1 MSPSATRSP
10 SPVHAWEESV
20 VIPTYRV
27 EEPDCAPLFFSG
39 RAYQGAKSAIYPYA
53 TLDQVTDIREDRTYR
68 AVYLE
73 NQFIKLCVLPEIGG
87 RIFWAVDKTNGYDF
101 FYHQHVVKPALV
113 GMLGAWIC
121 GGVEW
126 NVPHHHRATTFMP
139 VDCTLEE
146 QPDGSKT
153 IWVGETELRHRMR
166 WSVSLTLYP
175 ERSYIEAGARLFNR
189 TPLAHS
195 FLFFTNFAV
204 HAGESYQVIFPPR
217 TQIAAA
223 HGKGQFS
230 HWPISHSVFDG
241 VDYTRGVDVSWWKNH
256 PAPISWFAWH
266 CEEDFFGGYDHGRQ
280 AGVVHV
286 ADHHVVC
293 GKKFWEWGTGAEGAL
308 WHQILTETD
317 GPYLELLAGAYSDN
331 LPDYTWI
338 QPYEVKAWKQYWYPL
353 RGIGGVKNAN
363 LDAAVNLDVSSNGV
377 AGFGFNATTEYRS
390 AQAVLEA
397 GEQVLVRETIDIGPE
412 KPYWKEIPLPA
423 RTDPQSLKAVLL
435 DSAGKELAA
444 YSPVKASEVPMPEPV
459 KPPPAPQDVKTI
471 EELYLTGL
479 RLEQFHN
486 PVTEPYPYYEEALR
500 RDPGHTRTNTQLG
513 ILYCQRGKF
522 REAEG
527 KLATAL
533 RRLNY
538 NHTNPRDGEASYYLG
553 VALEGQGKYDSAYE
567 AYFQAAWSAAWS
579 AASYYALARLAARKA
594 DFAKALELVEASIST
609 NGRNWEARDLRAAIL
624 RRQGN
629 YPEAARTA
637 RQVLAA
643 DPLDFWAGNELY
655 LAQVDAGEKAEAEQ
669 TLQTLTLRMHGEVQS
684 YLEVA
689 VDYGD
694 AGLWDDAL
702 ELLARFVNTVRDK
715 SSVYPMVYYYLAYAS
730 DQLGK
735 REDASDYCR
744 LASQAPSDYCF
755 PFRLESIPVLRRA
768 MEVNP
773 RDARAPYYL
782 GNLLYDLQPEEA
794 ICAWEKAR
802 AMDDSLALVHR
813 NLGLAYWRSHNDL
826 PAALK
831 SLERAVALAP
841 SNARFTYEL
850 DVVSEAANVAP
861 EKRLHRLEGNQ
872 PGVLRRDDAVSREVR
887 LYVLLEQYDK
897 ALAILTTRHFHA
909 WEGGGEI
916 HDIYV
921 DAHLRKGERLLQ
933 QGQYR
938 QALSE
943 FEAARAY
950 PQNLEVGEPYRDPRL
965 AEIAYYIGLAQEA
978 LGESAARQS
987 FEQAA
992 AVTGTG
998 GLENRYYQG
1007 LALKKLGRSE
1017 EASRLFD
1024 ELLQV
1029 GKELEGRADLDYFVK
1044 FGERQSDPERLTRAH
1059 YLQGLGFLGRGQT
1072 ESGKSEFRT
1081 VLGINASHLG
1091 ARAGLAA
1098 LEEDPLAKIS
1108 G

>member
-1 MSPSATRSP
+1 
-10 SPVHAWEESV
+10 

-27 EEPDCAPLFFSG
+27 EEPDRAPIFYSG
-39 RAYQGAKSAIYPYA
+39 RAYQGAKSAIYPYPI
-53 TLDQVTDIREDRTYR
+53 LDQLTDIREEHTYR

-87 RIFWAVDKTNGYDF
+87 RIFWAADKTEGYDF

-139 VDCTLEE
+139 VDYTLEE
-146 QPDGSKT
+146 HPDNSKT

-166 WSVSLTLYP
+166 WSVGLTLYP
-175 ERSYIEAGARLFNR
+175 NRSYIEAAVRLFNR

-195 FLFFTNFAV
+195 FLFFTNVAV
-204 HAGESYQVIFPPR
+204 HANENYQVIFPPR
-217 TQIAAA
+217 TQIAVA
-223 HGKGQFS
+223 HGKSQFS
-230 HWPISHSVFDG
+230 RWPISHSVFDG

-256 PAPISWFAWH
+256 PAPISWFCWQ
-266 CEEDFFGGYDHGRQ
+266 CEEDFFGGYDHGRE

-286 ADHHVVC
+286 ADHHVVR
-293 GKKFWEWGTGAEGAL
+293 GKKFWEWGTGPEGAL

-338 QPYEVKAWKQYWYPL
+338 QPYEVKTWKQYWYPL
-353 RGIGGVKNAN
+353 RRIGGVKNAN
-363 LDAAVNLDVSSNGV
+363 LNAAVNLDVSSNGV
-377 AGFGFNATTEYRS
+377 AGFGFNATTEYRG

-435 DSAGKELAA
+435 GSAGKELVG
-444 YSPVKASEVPMPEPV
+444 YSPVKLSEMPTPEPV
-459 KPPPAPQDVKTI
+459 KAPPAPQDVKTS

-486 PVTEPYPYYEEALR
+486 PAMEPYPYYEEALR
-500 RDPGHTRTNTQLG
+500 RDPGDTRVNTELG
-513 ILYCQRGKF
+513 ILYCQRGMF

-527 KLATAL
+527 NLATAL
-533 RRLNY
+533 QRLTY
-538 NHTNPRDGEASYYLG
+538 NHTNPRNGEASYYLG
-553 VALEGQGKYDSAYE
+553 VALEGQGEYDSAYE
-567 AYFQAAWSAAWS
+567 AYSRATWSAAWS

-594 DFAKALELVEASIST
+594 DFAKALELVEASIAT
-609 NGRNWEARDLRAAIL
+609 NGLNVEAQDLRAAIL
-624 RRQGN
+624 RRQAD
-629 YPEAARTA
+629 YPGAARTA
-637 RQVLAA
+637 REVLAA

-655 LAQVDAGEKAEAEQ
+655 LAQLATSDKAEAEH
-669 TLQTLTLRMHGEVQS
+669 TLRTLTLGMRGETQS

-689 VDYGD
+689 VNYGD
-694 AGLWDDAL
+694 AGLWDDAI
-702 ELLARFVNTVRDK
+702 ELLARFVNAARDK
-715 SSVYPMVYYYLAYAS
+715 SRVYPMVYYYLAYYS

-735 REDASDYCR
+735 REDASNYCQ

-782 GNLLYDLQPEEA
+782 GNLLYDLQPQEG
-794 ICAWEKAR
+794 IRAWGKAR
-802 AMDDSLALVHR
+802 AMDDSLAMVHR
-813 NLGLAYWRSHNDL
+813 NLGLAYWRIQNDL
-826 PAALK
+826 PAALTG
-831 SLERAVALAP
+831 LERAVALDR
-841 SNARFTYEL
+841 SNPRFTYEL
-850 DVVSEAANVAP
+850 DVLLEAANVPP
-861 EKRLHRLEGNQ
+861 ERRLKRLEDNQ
-872 PGVLRRDDAVSREVR
+872 PTVLRRDDAVSREVR

-916 HDIYV
+916 HEVYV
-921 DAHLRKGERLLQ
+921 DAHLRKGERFFQ
-933 QGQYR
+933 QGQYH

-950 PQNLEVGEPYRDPRL
+950 PQNLEVGEPYRDLHL
-965 AEIAYYIGLAQEA
+965 AEIAYHIGLAQEA

-992 AVTGTG
+992 AATSSEGS
-998 GLENRYYQG
+998 ENRYYQG
-1007 LALKKLGRSE
+1007 LALKKLGSSE

-1024 ELLQV
+1024 ELVQA
-1029 GKELEGRADLDYFVK
+1029 GKELEARADLDYFAK
-1044 FGERQSDPERLTRAH
+1044 FGEKQSDTERLTRAH
-1059 YLQGLGFLGRGQT
+1059 YLQGLGYVGKGQT
-1072 ESGKSEFRT
+1072 ESGKREFQK
-1081 VLGINASHLG
+1081 VLAVNASHLG
-1091 ARAGLAA
+1091 ARARLAA
-1098 LEEDPLAKIS
+1098 LE
-1108 G
+1108 

>member
-1 MSPSATRSP
+1 MSIPATRGQS
-10 SPVHAWEESV
+10 SVHVWEEPL

-27 EEPDCAPLFFSG
+27 EEPDRAPVFCSG
-39 RAYQGAKSAIYPYA
+39 RAYQGVKSAIYPYPI
-53 TLDQVTDIREDRTYR
+53 LDQLTDIREGRTYR
-68 AVYLE
+68 GVYLE
-73 NQFIKLCVLPEIGG
+73 NRFIKLCVLPEIGG
-87 RIFWAVDKTNGYDF
+87 RIFWAVDKTDGYDF
-101 FYHQHVVKPALV
+101 FYHQHVIKPALV

-139 VDCTLEE
+139 VDHTLEE
-146 QPDGSKT
+146 RPDGSKT

-166 WSVSLTLYP
+166 WSVGLTLYP
-175 ERSYIEAGARLFNR
+175 NRSYIEAAVRLFNR

-195 FLFFTNFAV
+195 FLFFTNVAV
-204 HAGESYQVIFPPR
+204 HANEDYQVIFPPR
-217 TQIAAA
+217 TQIAVA
-223 HGKGQFS
+223 HGKSQFS
-230 HWPISHSVFDG
+230 RWPISHSVFDG

-256 PAPISWFAWH
+256 PAPISWFCWQ
-266 CEEDFFGGYDHGRQ
+266 CEEDFFGGYDHGRE

-286 ADHHVVC
+286 ADHHVVR
-293 GKKFWEWGTGAEGAL
+293 GKKFWEWGTGPEGAL

-338 QPYEVKAWKQYWYPL
+338 QPYEVKTWKQYWYPL

-363 LDAAVNLDVSSNGV
+363 LNAAVNLDVSSNGV
-377 AGFGFNATTEYRS
+377 AGFGFNATTEYRG

-397 GEQVLVRETIDIGPE
+397 GEQVLIRETIDIGPE

-435 DSAGKELAA
+435 GSAGKELVG
-444 YSPVKASEVPMPEPV
+444 YSPVKLSEMPTPEPV
-459 KPPPAPQDVKTI
+459 KAPPAPRDVKTS

-486 PVTEPYPYYEEALR
+486 PAMEPYPYYEEALR
-500 RDPGHTRTNTQLG
+500 RDPGDTRVNTELG
-513 ILYCQRGKF
+513 ILYCQRGMF

-527 KLATAL
+527 NLATAL
-533 RRLNY
+533 KRLTY
-538 NHTNPRDGEASYYLG
+538 NHTNPRNGEASYYLG
-553 VALEGQGKYDSAYE
+553 VALEGQGKYDSAYD
-567 AYFQAAWSAAWS
+567 AYFQATWSAAWS

-594 DFAKALELVEASIST
+594 DFAKALELVEASIAT
-609 NGRNWEARDLRAAIL
+609 NGLNFEARDLRAAIL
-624 RRQGN
+624 RRQGD
-629 YPEAARTA
+629 YPEAARAA
-637 RQVLAA
+637 REVLAV

-655 LAQVDAGEKAEAEQ
+655 LARLATSDKAEAEH
-669 TLQTLTLRMHGEVQS
+669 TLRTLTLRMRGETQS

-694 AGLWDDAL
+694 AGLWDDAI
-702 ELLARFVNTVRDK
+702 ELLVRFVNAAPDK
-715 SSVYPMVYYYLAYAS
+715 SRLNPMVYYYLAYYS

-735 REDASDYCR
+735 REDASNYCR

-755 PFRLESIPVLRRA
+755 PFRLESISVLRRA

-773 RDARAPYYL
+773 RDARAPYSL
-782 GNLLYDLQPEEA
+782 GNLLYDLQPQEA
-794 ICAWEKAR
+794 IRAWEKAR
-802 AMDDSLALVHR
+802 ATDDSLAMVHR
-813 NLGLAYWRSHNDL
+813 NLGLAYWRIQNDL

-831 SLERAVALAP
+831 GLEMAVALDR
-841 SNARFTYEL
+841 SNPRFTYEL
-850 DVVSEAANVAP
+850 DVLLEAANVPP
-861 EKRLHRLEGNQ
+861 ERRLEHLEDNQ
-872 PGVLRRDDAVSREVR
+872 PTVLRRDDAVSREVR
-887 LYVLLEQYDK
+887 LYVLLGQYDK

-916 HDIYV
+916 HKVYV
-921 DAHLRKGERLLQ
+921 DAHLRKGERFFQ
-933 QGQYR
+933 RGQYR

-943 FEAARAY
+943 FEAARAH

-965 AEIAYYIGLAQEA
+965 AEIAYHIGLAQEA
-978 LGESAARQS
+978 LGESVARHS

-992 AVTGTG
+992 VATSSEGS
-998 GLENRYYQG
+998 ENRYYQG

-1024 ELLQV
+1024 ELVQA
-1029 GKELEGRADLDYFVK
+1029 GKELEARVDLDYFAK
-1044 FGERQSDPERLTRAH
+1044 FGDKQSDTERLARAH
-1059 YLQGLGFLGRGQT
+1059 YLQGLGFLGKGQT
-1072 ESGKSEFRT
+1072 ESGKREFQK
-1081 VLGINASHLG
+1081 VLAINASHLG
-1091 ARAGLAA
+1091 ARGRLAA
-1098 LEEDPLAKIS
+1098 LA
-1108 G
+1108 